1 MREMKDSGV
10 AWLGDI
16 DSRFDIKAIGNLF
29 TIKKD
34 IIGREPDQV
43 LSITQRGIKI
53 KDTTSNEGQNAA
65 SYAHYQIVNVGDFA
79 MNHMDLLTGWV
90 DISRYEGV
98 TSPDYRVFT
107 LTDNT
112 QIPGYFLRVFQMY
125 YSNRVFYAFG
135 QGAANLGRWRLPRE
149 NFVKIAIPCPPVEL
163 QRKIVDEIAAKV
175 SKVDALIA
183 NQQAQIAKL
192 KQYKQSLVT
201 EIVTKGL
208 NPGAQMRD
216 SGLEWI
222 GQIPQNWVVTRI
234 KYIID
239 NSDFG
244 IKCGPFGSALTGKV
258 IYNGEILVYGQWN
271 IVNGDFFI
279 RRNTISKDDYESL
292 TSYKVE
298 PNDVLVSMMG
308 TIGKCAIV
316 PQDIALGIMDSHV
329 IKIRLNTDVIL
340 PSFFQYVYDKDNSF
354 EVFEYFT
361 RKKKGFIMD
370 GLNTSVIKNA
380 YFVLPPLEE
389 QQKMVAFLNEKCTTI
404 QRLIEIKQDKIEKLN
419 QYKKSLIYEY
429 VTGKKEA

>member
-90 DISRYEGV
+90 DISQYEGV

-112 QIPGYFLRVFQMY
+112 QIPEYFLRVFQMY

-149 NFVKIAIPCPPVEL
+149 NFVKISIPCPPAEL
-163 QRKIVDEIAAKV
+163 QRKIVDEIASKV
-175 SKVDALIA
+175 SKVDALVA
-183 NQQAQIAKL
+183 NQQAQIEKL
-192 KQYKQSLVT
+192 KQYKQSLIT
-201 EIVTKGL
+201 EVVTKGL
-208 NPGAQMRD
+208 DADASMKD
-216 SGLEWI
+216 SGVEWI
-222 GQIPQNWVVTRI
+222 GVINSRYSLQRI
-234 KYIID
+234 KHFICEY
-239 NSDFG
+239 
-244 IKCGPFGSALTGKV
+244 KAGPFGSALITG
-258 IYNGEILVYGQWN
+258 NLLSEGSILVYTPEHIANQSTDNPKNLFLPESRRSEMEQFFVSQGNIIFPIVGSLGRAMYITADMPEGIINQRLAKFRIDESRVDKDYFLYLFAKSDFYKPFLDVN
-271 IVNGDFFI
+271 SRGAIIVNLTKEIVYNMPFI
-279 RRNTISKDDYESL
+279 IPPVDEQREIV
-292 TSYKVE
+292 SYLDEKCAYIDKLITLKTQKVE
-298 PNDVLVSMMG
+298 
-308 TIGKCAIV
+308 
-316 PQDIALGIMDSHV
+316 
-329 IKIRLNTDVIL
+329 
-340 PSFFQYVYDKDNSF
+340 
-354 EVFEYFT
+354 
-361 RKKKGFIMD
+361 
-370 GLNTSVIKNA
+370 
-380 YFVLPPLEE
+380 
-389 QQKMVAFLNEKCTTI
+389 
-404 QRLIEIKQDKIEKLN
+404 KLT

-429 VTGKKEA
+429 VTGKKEVSL

>member
-34 IIGREPDQV
+34 IIGREPDRV

-112 QIPGYFLRVFQMY
+112 QIPEYFLRVFQMY

-183 NQQAQIAKL
+183 NQQAQIEKL
-192 KQYKQSLVT
+192 KQYKQSLIT
-201 EIVTKGL
+201 EVVTKGL
-208 NPGAQMRD
+208 DPDAPMKD
-216 SGLEWI
+216 SGVEWI
-222 GQIPQNWVVTRI
+222 GKIANGHQIYRLKFLLTAPMMYGANKSGSNEAENSVRYIRI
-234 KYIID
+234 TDITTDSK
-239 NSDFG
+239 
-244 IKCGPFGSALTGKV
+244 L
-258 IYNGEILVYGQWN
+258 
-271 IVNGDFFI
+271 
-279 RRNTISKDDYESL
+279 KDDENNLYLSL
-292 TSYKVE
+292 DVAKDYLLVDG
-298 PNDVLVSMMG
+298 DVLFARSGG
-308 TIGKCAIV
+308 TVGKSFIYRSEYGESAFAGYLIKAECNTEKLLPEYLFYYTLSSLYEQWKNMIFIQATIQNIGANKYSNMEIVVPSIQEQKHIVEFIARKCR
-316 PQDIALGIMDSHV
+316 
-329 IKIRLNTDVIL
+329 KIDRLID
-340 PSFFQYVYDKDNSF
+340 
-354 EVFEYFT
+354 
-361 RKKKGFIMD
+361 
-370 GLNTSVIKNA
+370 IKN
-380 YFVLPPLEE
+380 
-389 QQKMVAFLNEKCTTI
+389 
-404 QRLIEIKQDKIEKLN
+404 RKIEKLN
-419 QYKKSLIYEY
+419 EYKKSLIYEY
-429 VTGKKEA
+429 VTGKKEVVL

>member
-16 DSRFDIKAIGNLF
+16 DSRFNIKAIGNLF

-90 DISRYEGV
+90 DISQYEGV

-112 QIPGYFLRVFQMY
+112 QIPEYFLRVFQMY

-149 NFVKIAIPCPPVEL
+149 NFAKIAIPCPPVEL

-183 NQQAQIAKL
+183 NQQAQIEKL
-192 KQYKQSLVT
+192 KQYKQSLIT
-201 EIVTKGL
+201 EVVTKGL
-208 NPGAQMRD
+208 NPDSPMKD
-216 SGLEWI
+216 SGVEWI
-222 GQIPQNWVVTRI
+222 GVINSRYSLQRI
-234 KYIID
+234 KHFICEY
-239 NSDFG
+239 
-244 IKCGPFGSALTGKV
+244 KAGPFGSALITG
-258 IYNGEILVYGQWN
+258 NLLSEGGILVYTPEHIANQSTDNPKNLFLPESRRSEMEQFFVSQGNIIFPIVGSLGRAMYITADMPEGIINQRLAKFRIDEN
-271 IVNGDFFI
+271 RVDKDYFLYLFAKSDFYKPFLDVHSRGAIIVNLTKEIVYNMPFI
-279 RRNTISKDDYESL
+279 IPPVDEQREIV
-292 TSYKVE
+292 SYLDEKCAYVDKLITLKTQKVE
-298 PNDVLVSMMG
+298 
-308 TIGKCAIV
+308 
-316 PQDIALGIMDSHV
+316 
-329 IKIRLNTDVIL
+329 
-340 PSFFQYVYDKDNSF
+340 
-354 EVFEYFT
+354 
-361 RKKKGFIMD
+361 
-370 GLNTSVIKNA
+370 
-380 YFVLPPLEE
+380 
-389 QQKMVAFLNEKCTTI
+389 
-404 QRLIEIKQDKIEKLN
+404 KLT

-429 VTGKKEA
+429 VTGKKEVSL

>member
-112 QIPGYFLRVFQMY
+112 QIPEYFLRVFQMY

-149 NFVKIAIPCPPVEL
+149 NFVKISIPCPPVEL
-163 QRKIVDEIAAKV
+163 QRKIVDEIASKV
-175 SKVDALIA
+175 SKVDALVA
-183 NQQAQIAKL
+183 NQQAQIEKL
-192 KQYKQSLVT
+192 KQYKQSLIT
-201 EIVTKGL
+201 EVVTKGL
-208 NPGAQMRD
+208 DADASMKD
-216 SGLEWI
+216 SGVEWI
-222 GQIPQNWVVTRI
+222 GVINSRYSLQRI
-234 KYIID
+234 KNFICEY
-239 NSDFG
+239 
-244 IKCGPFGSALTGKV
+244 KAGPFGSALITG
-258 IYNGEILVYGQWN
+258 NLLSEGSILVYTPEHIANQSTDNPKNLFLPESRRSEMEQFFVSQGNIIFPIVGSLGRAMYITADMPEGIINQRLAKFRIDESRVDKDYFLYLFAKSDFYKPFLDVN
-271 IVNGDFFI
+271 SRGAIIVNLTKEIVYNMPFI
-279 RRNTISKDDYESL
+279 IPPVDEQREIV
-292 TSYKVE
+292 SYLDEKCAYIDKLITLKTQKVE
-298 PNDVLVSMMG
+298 
-308 TIGKCAIV
+308 
-316 PQDIALGIMDSHV
+316 
-329 IKIRLNTDVIL
+329 
-340 PSFFQYVYDKDNSF
+340 
-354 EVFEYFT
+354 
-361 RKKKGFIMD
+361 
-370 GLNTSVIKNA
+370 
-380 YFVLPPLEE
+380 
-389 QQKMVAFLNEKCTTI
+389 
-404 QRLIEIKQDKIEKLN
+404 KLT

-429 VTGKKEA
+429 VTGKKEVSL

>member
-112 QIPGYFLRVFQMY
+112 QIPEYFLRVFQMY

-163 QRKIVDEIAAKV
+163 QRKIVDEIATKV

-183 NQQAQIAKL
+183 NQQAQIEKL
-192 KQYKQSLVT
+192 KQYKQSLIT
-201 EIVTKGL
+201 EVVTKGL
-208 NPGAQMRD
+208 DADASMKD
-216 SGLEWI
+216 SGVEWI
-222 GQIPQNWVVTRI
+222 GVINSRYSLQRI
-234 KYIID
+234 KHFICEY
-239 NSDFG
+239 
-244 IKCGPFGSALTGKV
+244 KAGPFGSALITG
-258 IYNGEILVYGQWN
+258 NLLSEGSILVYTPEHIANQSTDNPKNLFLPESRRSEMEQFFVSQGNIIFPIVGSLGRAMYITADMPEGIINQRLAKFRIDESRVDKDYFLYLFAKSDFYKPFLDVN
-271 IVNGDFFI
+271 SRGAIIVNLTKEIVYNMPFI
-279 RRNTISKDDYESL
+279 IPPVDEQREIV
-292 TSYKVE
+292 SYLDEKCAYIDKLITLKTQKVE
-298 PNDVLVSMMG
+298 
-308 TIGKCAIV
+308 
-316 PQDIALGIMDSHV
+316 
-329 IKIRLNTDVIL
+329 
-340 PSFFQYVYDKDNSF
+340 
-354 EVFEYFT
+354 
-361 RKKKGFIMD
+361 
-370 GLNTSVIKNA
+370 
-380 YFVLPPLEE
+380 
-389 QQKMVAFLNEKCTTI
+389 
-404 QRLIEIKQDKIEKLN
+404 KLT

-429 VTGKKEA
+429 VTGKKEVSL

>member
-112 QIPGYFLRVFQMY
+112 QIPEYFLRVFQMY

-149 NFVKIAIPCPPVEL
+149 NFVKISIPCPPVEL
-163 QRKIVDEIAAKV
+163 QRKIVDEIASKV
-175 SKVDALIA
+175 SKVDALVA
-183 NQQAQIAKL
+183 NQQAQIEKL
-192 KQYKQSLVT
+192 KQYKQSLIT
-201 EIVTKGL
+201 EVVTKGL
-208 NPGAQMRD
+208 DADASMKD
-216 SGLEWI
+216 SGVEWI
-222 GQIPQNWVVTRI
+222 GVINSRYSLQRI
-234 KYIID
+234 KHFICEY
-239 NSDFG
+239 
-244 IKCGPFGSALTGKV
+244 KAGPFGSALITG
-258 IYNGEILVYGQWN
+258 NLLSEGSILVYTPEHIANQSTDNPKNLFLPESRRSEMEQFFVSQGNIIFPIVGSLGRAMYITADMPEGIINQRLAKFRIDESRVDKDYFLYLFAKSDFYKPFLDVN
-271 IVNGDFFI
+271 SRGAIIVNLTKEIVYNMPFI
-279 RRNTISKDDYESL
+279 IPPIDEQREIV
-292 TSYKVE
+292 SYLDEKCAYIDKLITLKTQKVE
-298 PNDVLVSMMG
+298 
-308 TIGKCAIV
+308 
-316 PQDIALGIMDSHV
+316 
-329 IKIRLNTDVIL
+329 
-340 PSFFQYVYDKDNSF
+340 
-354 EVFEYFT
+354 
-361 RKKKGFIMD
+361 
-370 GLNTSVIKNA
+370 
-380 YFVLPPLEE
+380 
-389 QQKMVAFLNEKCTTI
+389 
-404 QRLIEIKQDKIEKLN
+404 KLT

-429 VTGKKEA
+429 VTGKKEVSL

>member
-112 QIPGYFLRVFQMY
+112 QIPEYFLRVFQMY

-149 NFVKIAIPCPPVEL
+149 NFVKIAIPRPPVEL

-183 NQQAQIAKL
+183 NQQAQIEKL
-192 KQYKQSLVT
+192 KQYKQSLIT
-201 EIVTKGL
+201 EVVTKGL
-208 NPGAQMRD
+208 ELNAPMKD
-216 SGLEWI
+216 SGIEWI
-222 GQIPQNWVVTRI
+222 GEINAGFRLMRLKHVALILDEYRKPITADQRNQDADVLYDYYGAYGVIDKIDGYTIDDHVMLIGEDGANLQMRNLPLMYEVNGKAWINNHAHILKPKADVDFYYLFYALEGLDI
-234 KYIID
+234 NPYIT
-239 NSDFG
+239 
-244 IKCGPFGSALTGKV
+244 GSA
-258 IYNGEILVYGQWN
+258 Q
-271 IVNGDFFI
+271 
-279 RRNTISKDDYESL
+279 
-292 TSYKVE
+292 
-298 PNDVLVSMMG
+298 P
-308 TIGKCAIV
+308 
-316 PQDIALGIMDSHV
+316 
-329 IKIRLNTDVIL
+329 
-340 PSFFQYVYDKDNSF
+340 
-354 EVFEYFT
+354 
-361 RKKKGFIMD
+361 
-370 GLNTSVIKNA
+370 
-380 YFVLPPLEE
+380 
-389 QQKMVAFLNEKCTTI
+389 
-404 QRLIEIKQDKIEKLN
+404 KLN
-419 QYKKSLIYEY
+419 QENLKNLWIPIPDLETQASIVRYIRDKHAKIDELIRIKTKKLSKLDEYKKAIVYEY
-429 VTGKKEA
+429 VTGKKEVGLHE

>member
-1 MREMKDSGV
+1 MREMKDSCV

-112 QIPGYFLRVFQMY
+112 QIPEYFLRVFQMY

-149 NFVKIAIPCPPVEL
+149 NFVKISIPCPPVEL
-163 QRKIVDEIAAKV
+163 QRKIVDEIASKV
-175 SKVDALIA
+175 SKVDALVA
-183 NQQAQIAKL
+183 NQQAQIEKL
-192 KQYKQSLVT
+192 KQYKQSLIT
-201 EIVTKGL
+201 EVVTKGL
-208 NPGAQMRD
+208 DADASMKD
-216 SGLEWI
+216 SGVEWI
-222 GQIPQNWVVTRI
+222 GVINSRYSLQRI
-234 KYIID
+234 KHFICEY
-239 NSDFG
+239 
-244 IKCGPFGSALTGKV
+244 KAGPFGSALITG
-258 IYNGEILVYGQWN
+258 NLLSEGSILVYTPEHIANQSTDNPKNLFLPESRRSEMEQFFVSQGNIIFPIVGSLGRAMYITADMPEGIINQRLAKFRIDESRVDKDYFLYLFAKSDFYKPFLDVN
-271 IVNGDFFI
+271 SRGAIIVNLTKEIVYNMPFI
-279 RRNTISKDDYESL
+279 IPPVDEQREIV
-292 TSYKVE
+292 SYLDEKCAYIDKLITLKTQKVE
-298 PNDVLVSMMG
+298 
-308 TIGKCAIV
+308 
-316 PQDIALGIMDSHV
+316 
-329 IKIRLNTDVIL
+329 
-340 PSFFQYVYDKDNSF
+340 
-354 EVFEYFT
+354 
-361 RKKKGFIMD
+361 
-370 GLNTSVIKNA
+370 
-380 YFVLPPLEE
+380 
-389 QQKMVAFLNEKCTTI
+389 
-404 QRLIEIKQDKIEKLN
+404 KLT

-429 VTGKKEA
+429 VTGKKEVS

>member
-16 DSRFDIKAIGNLF
+16 DSRFNIKAIGNLF

-53 KDTTSNEGQNAA
+53 KNTTSNEGQNAA

-90 DISRYEGV
+90 DISQYEGV

-112 QIPGYFLRVFQMY
+112 QIPEYFLRVFQMY

-149 NFVKIAIPCPPVEL
+149 NFAKIAIPCPPVEL

-183 NQQAQIAKL
+183 NQQAQIEKL
-192 KQYKQSLVT
+192 KQYKQSLIT
-201 EIVTKGL
+201 EVVTKGL
-208 NPGAQMRD
+208 NPDSPMKD
-216 SGLEWI
+216 SGVEWI
-222 GQIPQNWVVTRI
+222 GVINSRYSLQRI
-234 KYIID
+234 KHFICEY
-239 NSDFG
+239 
-244 IKCGPFGSALTGKV
+244 KAGPFGSALITG
-258 IYNGEILVYGQWN
+258 NLLSEGGILVYTPEHIANQSTDNPKNLFLPESRRSEMEQFFVSQGNIIFPIVGSLGRAMYITADMPEGIINQRLAKFRIDESRVDKDYFLYLFAKSDFYKPFLDVHSRGAI
-271 IVNGDFFI
+271 IVNLTKEIVYNMPFI
-279 RRNTISKDDYESL
+279 IPPVDEQREIV
-292 TSYKVE
+292 SYLDEKCAYVDKLITLKTQKVE
-298 PNDVLVSMMG
+298 
-308 TIGKCAIV
+308 
-316 PQDIALGIMDSHV
+316 
-329 IKIRLNTDVIL
+329 
-340 PSFFQYVYDKDNSF
+340 
-354 EVFEYFT
+354 
-361 RKKKGFIMD
+361 
-370 GLNTSVIKNA
+370 
-380 YFVLPPLEE
+380 
-389 QQKMVAFLNEKCTTI
+389 
-404 QRLIEIKQDKIEKLN
+404 KLT

-429 VTGKKEA
+429 VTGKKEVSL

>member
-34 IIGREPDQV
+34 IIGREPDRV

-112 QIPGYFLRVFQMY
+112 QIPEYFLRVFQMY

-149 NFVKIAIPCPPVEL
+149 NFIKIAIPCPPVEL

-175 SKVDALIA
+175 SKVDALIV
-183 NQQAQIAKL
+183 NQQAQIEKL
-192 KQYKQSLVT
+192 KQYKQSLIT
-201 EIVTKGL
+201 EVVTKGL
-208 NPGAQMRD
+208 DPNASMKD
-216 SGLEWI
+216 SGNDYL
-222 GQIPQNWVVTRI
+222 GQIPAHWKAIKI
-234 KYIID
+234 KYLCSMQAGRNLISEQI
-239 NSDFG
+239 SDSGDYPVYGGNGLRGYFAEPNYIG
-244 IKCGPFGSALTGKV
+244 ECLLVGRQGALCGNVHHVSGEFWATEHAVITEPKEGVSIRYLFYLLTGMNLNLYVSPTAAQPGLSVSTIQNV
-258 IYNGEILVYGQWN
+258 ISCLAPVDEQEQ
-271 IVNGDFFI
+271 IVKLLDEKI
-279 RRNTISKDDYESL
+279 RMIESLLQIKEKKIESL
-292 TSYKVE
+292 T
-298 PNDVLVSMMG
+298 N
-308 TIGKCAIV
+308 
-316 PQDIALGIMDSHV
+316 
-329 IKIRLNTDVIL
+329 
-340 PSFFQYVYDKDNSF
+340 
-354 EVFEYFT
+354 
-361 RKKKGFIMD
+361 
-370 GLNTSVIKNA
+370 
-380 YFVLPPLEE
+380 
-389 QQKMVAFLNEKCTTI
+389 
-404 QRLIEIKQDKIEKLN
+404 
-419 QYKKSLIYEY
+419 YKKSVIYEY
-429 VTGKKEA
+429 VTGKKEVI

>member
-112 QIPGYFLRVFQMY
+112 QIPEYFLRVFQMY

-149 NFVKIAIPCPPVEL
+149 NFVKISIPCPPVEL
-163 QRKIVDEIAAKV
+163 QRKIVDEIASKV
-175 SKVDALIA
+175 SKVDALVA
-183 NQQAQIAKL
+183 NQQAQIEKL
-192 KQYKQSLVT
+192 KQYKQSLIT
-201 EIVTKGL
+201 EVVTKGL
-208 NPGAQMRD
+208 DADASMKD
-216 SGLEWI
+216 SGVEWI
-222 GQIPQNWVVTRI
+222 GVINSRYSLQRI
-234 KYIID
+234 KHFICEY
-239 NSDFG
+239 
-244 IKCGPFGSALTGKV
+244 KAGPFGSALITG
-258 IYNGEILVYGQWN
+258 NLLSEGSILVYTPEHIANQSTDNPKNLFLPESRRSEMEQFFVSQGNIIFPIVGSLGRAMYITADMPEGIINQRLAKFRIDESRVDKDYFLYLFAKSDFYKPFLDVN
-271 IVNGDFFI
+271 SRGAIIVNLTKEIVYNMPFI
-279 RRNTISKDDYESL
+279 IPPVDEQREIV
-292 TSYKVE
+292 SYLDEKCAYIDKLITLKTQKVE
-298 PNDVLVSMMG
+298 
-308 TIGKCAIV
+308 
-316 PQDIALGIMDSHV
+316 
-329 IKIRLNTDVIL
+329 
-340 PSFFQYVYDKDNSF
+340 
-354 EVFEYFT
+354 
-361 RKKKGFIMD
+361 
-370 GLNTSVIKNA
+370 
-380 YFVLPPLEE
+380 
-389 QQKMVAFLNEKCTTI
+389 
-404 QRLIEIKQDKIEKLN
+404 KLT

-429 VTGKKEA
+429 VTGKKEASL

>member
-112 QIPGYFLRVFQMY
+112 QIPEYFLRVFQMY

-163 QRKIVDEIAAKV
+163 QRKIVDEIATKV

-183 NQQAQIAKL
+183 NQQAQIEKL
-192 KQYKQSLVT
+192 KQYKQSLIT
-201 EIVTKGL
+201 EVVTKGL
-208 NPGAQMRD
+208 NPDSPMKD
-216 SGLEWI
+216 SGNDYL
-222 GQIPQNWVVTRI
+222 GQIPAHWKAIKI
-234 KYIID
+234 KYLCSMQAGRNLISEQI
-239 NSDFG
+239 SDSGDYPVYGGNGLRGYFTEPNYIG
-244 IKCGPFGSALTGKV
+244 ECLLVGRQGALCGNVHHVSGEFWATEHAVITEPKEGVSIRYLFYLLTGMNLNLYVSPTAAQPGLSVSTVQNV
-258 IYNGEILVYGQWN
+258 ISCLAPVDEQEQ
-271 IVNGDFFI
+271 IVKLLDDKI
-279 RRNTISKDDYESL
+279 RMIESLLQIKEKKIESL
-292 TSYKVE
+292 T
-298 PNDVLVSMMG
+298 N
-308 TIGKCAIV
+308 
-316 PQDIALGIMDSHV
+316 
-329 IKIRLNTDVIL
+329 
-340 PSFFQYVYDKDNSF
+340 
-354 EVFEYFT
+354 
-361 RKKKGFIMD
+361 
-370 GLNTSVIKNA
+370 
-380 YFVLPPLEE
+380 
-389 QQKMVAFLNEKCTTI
+389 
-404 QRLIEIKQDKIEKLN
+404 
-419 QYKKSLIYEY
+419 YKKSVIYEY
-429 VTGKKEA
+429 VTGKKEVV